1 MLKKITK
8 KLPFINSVV
17 IFLLF
22 CVLAFPY
29 FFTSE
34 ETVYVDNIKLFDG
47 FNMTKEMKKIGEK
60 EFNSRKMILDSLYSK
75 LQSNT
80 VSETDK
86 KQIMPQF
93 VKGKEELEQFN
104 RNFAGEESLK
114 IWARIHDYVTDFS
127 KENHYKLVLGSEN
140 KNTVLSASDEVD
152 VTNKLIYYINNKY
165 EGIK

>member
-114 IWARIHDYVTDFS
+114 IWARIHDYVADFS

-140 KNTVLSASDEVD
+140 KNIVLSASEEVD